1 MPGLASACRELANYY
16 NYIKVYH
23 NNCYAAEDGTV
34 LRDTTL
40 KGNFISHVQLRLGA
54 LLSK

>member
-1 MPGLASACRELANYY
+1 MPGLVSARRELANYY

-34 LRDTTL
+34 LHVTTL

>member
-1 MPGLASACRELANYY
+1 MPGLVSARRELANYY

-34 LRDTTL
+34 LCVTTL